1 MLRREKSFV
10 GRKVEVAT
18 RTRSIPKEHFDS
30 EEGTWDD
37 EPRFENSQIL
47 SGKLRMECPIGCGTL
62 CNGASEL
69 FIAGVER
76 AIRG

>member
-1 MLRREKSFV
+1 MLRREESFV

-30 EEGTWDD
+30 EDGSWDD
-37 EPRFENSQIL
+37 VPRFEISQIP
-47 SGKLRMECPIGCGTL
+47 SGELRMACLISCGTL

-76 AIRG
+76 ARRG